1 MPDRTEPRDAQ
12 SVREP
17 HPFEAVPV
25 APGVSTLVAVR
36 DPDPNAPALAALKR
50 YANGKYFLYATTP
63 RRCEARVLR
72 ALEASAELR
81 ISFDRAGTTRVRW
94 PVAGRNPHRP
104 RLARGHRRNVFGR
117 SVASLK
123 RS

>member
-25 APGVSTLVAVR
+25 TPGVSTLVAVR

-50 YANGKYFLYATTP
+50 YANGKYFLYATTS

-81 ISFDRAGTTRVRW
+81 ISFDRAGFTARLESDGLSQDEIRNAVDSLEVIDETYSADRW
-94 PVAGRNPHRP
+94 
-104 RLARGHRRNVFGR
+104 RR
-117 SVASLK
+117 
-123 RS
+123 

>member
-1 MPDRTEPRDAQ
+1 MSDRTEPRDAQ

-50 YANGKYFLYATTP
+50 YANGKYFLYATTS

-81 ISFDRAGTTRVRW
+81 ISFD
-94 PVAGRNPHRP
+94 PHRP

-117 SVASLK
+117 SVASL
-123 RS
+123 RGAD

>member
-1 MPDRTEPRDAQ
+1 MSDRTEPRDAQ
-12 SVREP
+12 SVHEP

-25 APGVSTLVAVR
+25 TPGVSTLVAVR

-81 ISFDRAGTTRVRW
+81 VRW
-94 PVAGRNPHRP
+94 PVAGRDPHRT
-104 RLARGHRRNVFGR
+104 RLARGHRRNVLGR